1 MDSNY
6 DIRLVI
12 KIENNNPIELIDLT
26 KSLVALANQFDSFI
40 SKHADSKENRE
51 AKLYVK
57 EIKSGSVIFELIEI
71 ATIGVIAFIENTNTI
86 IEFGKFF
93 KKTIDYFLKNEGEK
107 PDLLPNDYKEFS
119 TILNPV
125 SKDNGSQFNLS
136 TTVNGNVEMH
146 FHVNSTETNAIQNLI
161 KNELDKLK
169 EPEIP
174 ENPKERVLLVW
185 YQARTDIKSKVGNK
199 GIIEEISK
207 KPLNITFENEAL
219 KEELIH
225 GDINPFRTAYIVDV
239 KVMTVQ
245 EKPTVYK
252 ILKLHEH
259 FDLEG
264 E

>member
-1 MDSNY
+1 
-6 DIRLVI
+6 
-12 KIENNNPIELIDLT
+12 
-26 KSLVALANQFDSFI
+26 
-40 SKHADSKENRE
+40 
-51 AKLYVK
+51 
-57 EIKSGSVIFELIEI
+57 
-71 ATIGVIAFIENTNTI
+71 
-86 IEFGKFF
+86 
-93 KKTIDYFLKNEGEK
+93 
-107 PDLLPNDYKEFS
+107 
-119 TILNPV
+119 
-125 SKDNGSQFNLS
+125 
-136 TTVNGNVEMH
+136 
-146 FHVNSTETNAIQNLI
+146 
-161 KNELDKLK
+161 LK